1 MSHEKDN
8 LVVAFQGMPGAHSN
22 MACEAYFPN
31 AKTLPC
37 NSFEDML
44 NSTKNALSDYSMVP
58 VENSLAGRVADIH
71 HLIPDSGLFIIGE
84 HFQKVN
90 HQLLGLENSIL
101 ENIKSVKSH
110 AQGLAQCR
118 KFIKKHNLIP
128 IQHIDTAGAAEEV
141 SRLEDPKIA
150 AIASN
155 IAARIYNLQILKNN
169 IEDAEHNTTRF
180 LIMAKDP
187 QRPSVDISIPVT
199 TIIFEVRSVPAA
211 LYKVLGGF
219 ATNGINLTK
228 LESYIGGKEMNAA
241 RFYVD
246 AEGHPD
252 TKPMQNALEEMYF
265 YSEPSS
271 VKIIGTYSRVRKN

>member
-1 MSHEKDN
+1 MSNKI
-8 LVVAFQGMPGAHSN
+8 VFQGEMGAYSHI
-22 MACEAYFPN
+22 ACVKKYPSMIPVPA
-31 AKTLPC
+31 AT
-37 NSFEDML
+37 FEDAF
-44 NSTKNALSDYSMVP
+44 TQVKNKKVDYAMIP
-58 VENSLAGRVADIH
+58 IENSLAGRVADIH
-71 HLIPDSGLFIIGE
+71 HLIPESGLFIVGE
-84 HFQKVN
+84 HFQRVN
-90 HQLLGLENSIL
+90 HQLLGLKTSKL
-101 ENIKSVKSH
+101 EELKYVKSH

-118 KFIKKHNLIP
+118 KFIKKYNLIP

-155 IAARIYNLQILKNN
+155 MAAKIYNLQILKNN

-180 LIMAKDP
+180 LIMAKVP
-187 QRPSVDISIPVT
+187 QKLSVDISNPVT

-265 YSEPSS
+265 YSEPNS
-271 VKIIGTYSRVRKN
+271 VKIIGTYSRAKKN